1 MKFKKAL
8 YALLTLVVFF
18 TATLPDAYSQFGKNK
33 VQYKVFDWKFIQ
45 SKHFDVYFSQGGYD
59 LAQYTAFVAESSL
72 ASLSK
77 NLDYN
82 ITARIPLVVF
92 NSHNEFQQNN
102 VIDEY
107 LPEGVGGV
115 TELFKNRILIPF
127 EGNYEQFRHV
137 IHHELFHAFMND
149 MFYGG
154 SIQNVISKNI
164 TLAIPLWFSEGMAE
178 YQSLN
183 GLDKE
188 TDMFIRDAVLN
199 NYLPPIEYN
208 SGYLAY
214 RGGQSFLSFIA
225 DTYGDYK
232 MGELMSNIKGM
243 NDVDMAFR
251 ETFKLGVEQ
260 LSEKWLKEL
269 KKTHWPEI
277 AKREDV
283 KDFAKMLTDH
293 EKDGGFYNVAP
304 TISPRGDK
312 FAFISNRDD
321 FFAVF
326 LADVNNGRIL
336 DKVLQGNNT
345 NNFEELQILT
355 PGLSWSPDGK
365 QLAISVKAGDKD
377 AIFLIDSDDG
387 DETKLPI
394 ELNSI
399 SFVEWSPKKDIIA
412 FTGTNTKQS
421 DLYVYNIMTN
431 KLTNLTNDIFSDLSP
446 SWTPD
451 GKYIYFSSDRG
462 KYTNR
467 DSIPSDFKLWDYDVD
482 RKDVYRIEVETGI
495 IERITDSRDTKNGS
509 VTFNEKGDKV
519 LFVSDRNGIS
529 NIYLGE
535 YDSLGKFSQRPITN
549 SISPIDQL
557 SLSKDSKKL
566 LFVSLNQG
574 GYDIY
579 SLDNPFE
586 KILDMDT
593 LPPTEYVLKRKK
605 EEQETAI
612 NVKKDTLVR
621 DSLNLINDSN
631 IVRNDSLQTGTDSL
645 ASDSSHTFTNKLT
658 DSLKSATK
666 KDSTSLY
673 GNNIKIKFNDNKKDK
688 NDLLADKFDSL
699 NAANPNFK
707 LENNINDDGSFRINN
722 YKIKFTPD
730 LVYGNAMY
738 SSYYGVQGVAQ
749 ISLSDMMGNHRITF
763 LTSMVIDLKNSDY
776 AVAYQYLAKRTDY
789 GIGLYHTAR
798 FVSFQN
804 PGNYYSELYRYRTI
818 GADLSLSYPMTK
830 FRRID
835 AGLSLMRITR
845 ENLDNGNEPMNYKYL
860 FVPSI
865 SMVFDNTLFGYIY
878 PERGEKYIISA
889 LVSPFSGYESSEF
902 YSLMGD
908 FRKYF
913 KLGDNYTFA
922 VRFNSGAS
930 FGVNPQKFYLG
941 GIDNWINWQ
950 FENSTIPFGQSI
962 DNYAFATMVTPLRG
976 FNFNA
981 RTGSKFVLA
990 NIELRFPIFK
1000 YLILGALPLGF
1011 QNIMGA
1017 FFLDAGSAWD
1027 DTRKLQFIGSSPSGR
1042 AKTKDLL
1049 IAPGFGARIVFLGF
1063 PVRFDVA
1070 WRYNLQSFSD
1080 PMYMFSLGLDY

>member
-1 MKFKKAL
+1 MNFKKTL
-8 YALLTLVVFF
+8 YALLILGVFF
-18 TATLPDAYSQFGKNK
+18 TSSLNDAYAQFGKNK

-59 LAQYTAFVAESSL
+59 LAVYTSFVAESSL
-72 ASLSK
+72 TSLSN

-82 ITARIPLVVF
+82 ITNRIPIVVF

-102 VIDEY
+102 VIDEF

-127 EGNYEQFRHV
+127 EGNYEQYRHV

-164 TLAIPLWFSEGMAE
+164 TLNVPLWFSEGMAE
-178 YQSLN
+178 FQSLN

-208 SGYLAY
+208 GGYLAY

-225 DTYGDYK
+225 DTYGEYK
-232 MGELMSNIKGM
+232 MGELMNNIKSL

-251 ETFKLGVEQ
+251 ETFKLNVEQ

-269 KKTHWPEI
+269 KKVHWPEI

-283 KDFAKMLTDH
+283 KDFATMLTNH
-293 EKDGGFYNVAP
+293 EKDGGFYNIAP
-304 TISPRGDK
+304 TISPKGDK

-321 FFAVF
+321 FFSVF
-326 LADVNNGRIL
+326 LADVNNGKIL
-336 DKVLQGNNT
+336 DKILQGNNT
-345 NNFEELQILT
+345 NNFEELQVLT

-365 QLAISVKAGDKD
+365 ELAISVKAGDKD
-377 AIFLIDSDDG
+377 AIFLINADNG
-387 DETKLPI
+387 DEKWLPV

-399 SFVEWSPKKDIIA
+399 SYVEWSPFKNIIA
-412 FTGTNTKQS
+412 FVGTNTKQS
-421 DLYVYNIMTN
+421 DIYTYDIKSN

-446 SWTPD
+446 SWSPD
-451 GKYIYFSSDRG
+451 GKYIYFSSDRDSYIN
-462 KYTNR
+462 K
-467 DSIPSDFKLWDYDVD
+467 DSIPADFKMWEHDVD
-482 RKDVYRIEVETGI
+482 RKDVYRVEVETGNI
-495 IERITDSRDTKNGS
+495 KRISNSRDTKNGS
-509 VTFNEKGDKV
+509 VTFNDKGDKV

-535 YDSLGKFSQRPITN
+535 FDSTGKFTDRPITN

-557 SLSKDSKKL
+557 SLSKDAKKL

-579 SLDNPFE
+579 SMDNPFDKRLE
-586 KILDMDT
+586 IDT
-593 LPPTEYVLKRKK
+593 LPNTQYVQRKIDSKKSLKIAER
-605 EEQETAI
+605 
-612 NVKKDTLVR
+612 V
-621 DSLNLINDSN
+621 DSLFKDSSMTFN
-631 IVRNDSLQTGTDSL
+631 KSDGSDSTFFSSVFGDSTISGKKMSVDSLLNKDKIDSL
-645 ASDSSHTFTNKLT
+645 
-658 DSLKSATK
+658 
-666 KDSTSLY
+666 SLY
-673 GNNIKIKFNDNKKDK
+673 GDRIKIKFNKKKEKEDVF
-688 NDLLADKFDSL
+688 DSKFDSIYSS
-699 NAANPNFK
+699 NSNFNVV
-707 LENNINDDGSFRINN
+707 NNTSEDGSFRIND

-730 LVYGNAMY
+730 LVYGNALY

-749 ISLSDMMGNHRITF
+749 ISLSDMLGNHRITF

-776 AVAYQYLAKRTDY
+776 AAAYQYLAKRIDY
-789 GIGLYHTAR
+789 GVGLYHTAR
-798 FVSFQN
+798 FVLYQR
-804 PGNYYSELYRYRTI
+804 PGSPFSELYRYRTY
-818 GADLSLSYPMTK
+818 GADINFSYPINK

-845 ENLDNGNEPMNYKYL
+845 ENLDNGSEPMDYKYL
-860 FVPSI
+860 IVPSVN
-865 SMVFDNTLFGYIY
+865 MVFDNTLFGYIY
-878 PERGEKYIISA
+878 PERGEKYIITA
-889 LVSPFSGYESSEF
+889 LASPYIGRESSEF

-922 VRFNSGAS
+922 MRFNGGAS

-950 FENSTIPFGQSI
+950 FENSTIPFGESI
-962 DNYAFATMVTPLRG
+962 DNYAFATMVTPMRG

-981 RTGSKFVLA
+981 QTGSKFILT
-990 NIELRFPIFK
+990 NMELRFPIFK

-1017 FFLDAGSAWD
+1017 FFLDAGSAWN
-1027 DTRKLQFIGSSPSGR
+1027 DTRKLQFVGSSPSGR

-1049 IAPGFGARIVFLGF
+1049 IAPGFGARIIFLGF

-1070 WRYNLQSFSD
+1070 WRYDLQKFSD
-1080 PMYMFSLGLDY
+1080 PLYMFSLGLDY

>member
-1 MKFKKAL
+1 MKFKKAV
-8 YALLTLVVFF
+8 YAFIFLAALFVI
-18 TATLPDAYSQFGKNK
+18 ALPDAYSQFGKNK

-59 LAQYTAFVAESSL
+59 LAVYTAFVAETSL
-72 ASLSK
+72 ASLTR
-77 NLDYN
+77 NLEHN
-82 ITARIPLVVF
+82 ISNRIPLVVF

-102 VIDEY
+102 VIDEF

-115 TELFKNRILIPF
+115 TELFKNRILVPF
-127 EGNYEQFRHV
+127 EGNYDQYRHV

-149 MFYGG
+149 MYYGG

-164 TLAIPLWFSEGMAE
+164 TLNVPLWFSEGMAE

-208 SGYLAY
+208 DGYLAY

-232 MGELMSNIKGM
+232 MSDLMSNIKSL

-251 ETFKLGVEQ
+251 ETFKLSIEQ

-269 KKTHWPEI
+269 KKAHWPEI

-283 KDFAKMLTDH
+283 KDFAKMLTNH
-293 EKDGGFYNVAP
+293 EKDGGFYNIAP

-321 FFAVF
+321 FFSVF
-326 LADVNNGRIL
+326 LADVNNGQIL
-336 DKVLQGNNT
+336 DKILQGNNT
-345 NNFEELQILT
+345 NNFEELQVLT

-365 QLAISVKAGDKD
+365 ELAISVKAGDKD
-377 AIFLIDSDDG
+377 AIFLINADDG
-387 DETKLPI
+387 DERWLPV

-399 SFVEWSPKKDIIA
+399 SYVEWSPFKNIIA
-412 FTGTNTKQS
+412 FVGTNTKQS
-421 DLYVYNIMTN
+421 DIYTYDIKSN
-431 KLTNLTNDIFSDLSP
+431 KLTNLTNDIFSDIGP
-446 SWTPD
+446 SWSPD
-451 GKYIYFSSDRG
+451 GKYIYFSSDRDN
-462 KYTNR
+462 YLNR
-467 DSIPSDFKLWDYDVD
+467 DSIPENFEMWNHEVD
-482 RKDVYRIEVETGI
+482 RKDVYRIEVSSGI
-495 IERITDSRDTKNGS
+495 IERISNSKDTKNGS

-519 LFVSDRNGIS
+519 LYVSDRNGIS
-529 NIYLGE
+529 NIYMGHF
-535 YDSLGKFSQRPITN
+535 DSLGNYTEKPITN

-557 SLSKDSKKL
+557 SLSRDAKKL

-579 SLDNPFE
+579 SMDNPFD
-586 KILDMDT
+586 KKLDIDT
-593 LPPTEYVLKRKK
+593 LPPTQFVLKLNESRNNLALDHKADSLLNDTSFAK
-605 EEQETAI
+605 A
-612 NVKKDTLVR
+612 DTLLSDTLFANSFLR
-621 DSLNLINDSN
+621 DSTRINSESIKDSISN
-631 IVRNDSLQTGTDSL
+631 STKTDS
-645 ASDSSHTFTNKLT
+645 S
-658 DSLKSATK
+658 
-666 KDSTSLY
+666 SLY
-673 GNNIKIKFNDNKKDK
+673 GSNIKLKFNAKKDK
-688 NDLLADKFDSL
+688 EDLFSDKFDSIYTS
-699 NAANPNFK
+699 NSNFK
-707 LENNINDDGSFRINN
+707 IENNTNDDGSFRINN

-749 ISLSDMMGNHRITF
+749 ISLSDMLGNHRITF

-776 AVAYQYLAKRTDY
+776 AAAYQYLAKRIDY
-789 GIGLYHTAR
+789 GFGLYHTAR
-798 FVSFQN
+798 FVLYQN
-804 PGNYYSELYRYRTI
+804 ANSPYSELYRYRTY
-818 GADLSLSYPMTK
+818 GADINISYPINK

-835 AGLSLMRITR
+835 AGLSLMRISR

-860 FVPSI
+860 ISPSI

-878 PERGEKYIISA
+878 PERGEKYIITA
-889 LVSPFSGYESSEF
+889 LASPYLGSESSEF
-902 YSLMGD
+902 YSLIGD

-922 VRFNSGAS
+922 MRFNGGAS
-930 FGVNPQKFYLG
+930 FGLNPQKFYLG

-950 FENSTIPFGQSI
+950 FENSVIPFGESI
-962 DNYAFATMVTPLRG
+962 DNYAFATLVTPMRG

-981 RTGSKFVLA
+981 QSGSKFVLA
-990 NIELRFPIFK
+990 NVELRFPIFK

-1017 FFLDAGSAWD
+1017 FFIDAGSAWN
-1027 DTRKLQFIGSSPSGR
+1027 DTKKLQFVGSGPSGR

-1070 WRYNLQSFSD
+1070 WRYDLQKFSD
-1080 PMYMFSLGLDY
+1080 PLYMFSLGLDY